1 MKILQDYIVPVVRLK
16 EDGDRI
22 RFVRLHGTAFFIN
35 SRGAFITAAHVIRGA
50 AEDVDKNGGC

>member
-1 MKILQDYIVPVVRLK
+1 MKILQDYIVPVVRAK
-16 EDGDRI
+16 ENNDRI
-22 RFVRLHGTAFFIN
+22 WFVQLLGTAFFIN